1 MSTGKPFRDFLPP
14 LLPEVLDTLEEMH
27 FTTTTPVQSAVIPY
41 FLSNKDINASACTG
55 SGKTLSFLIPVFQIL
70 MKSEVHS
77 KPGAIG
83 GIVISPTRELALQT
97 YVVAQCF
104 EKHLPSIHVVL
115 LTGGRA
121 SLGVVMRRK

>member
-1 MSTGKPFRDFLPP
+1 MPP

-27 FTTTTPVQSAVIPY
+27 FTTATPVQSAVIPY